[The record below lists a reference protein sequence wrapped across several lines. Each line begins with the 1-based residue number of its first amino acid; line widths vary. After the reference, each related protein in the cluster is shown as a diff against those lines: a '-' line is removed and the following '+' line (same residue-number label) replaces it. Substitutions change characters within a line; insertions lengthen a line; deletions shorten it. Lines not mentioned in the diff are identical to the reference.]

1 MISWISKSDNPLV
14 KRPPSATGSH
24 KRNPSSSRMKASN
37 DTQVKTNQE
46 YVPSN
51 YENPSSA
58 SVSKKLLSSSKQT
71 LHNKLRPSSRTSMK
85 SNLSLHGNDNHDS
98 YHHGDDIRHGETDED
113 SLLNDPADTC
123 STGNNIMLPNDSSK
137 LKTPELSSDML
148 NALAD
153 TVAKRLKA
161 TLQPFIEHKQGQRS
175 VSDDSESG
183 IASHLCPLCEKHMTG
198 PKHTPMA
205 AIPCGHTYC
214 KTCIDDFKKCPT
226 CHTVVRSAAVNTV
239 IQGIIK
245 DFKDQ
250 KDGYSVQKMEEQTRQ
265 YVDEYQSL
273 VLRCNALNGKF
284 SSIGNLESAVGS
296 ILNCLFFFWNSKS
309 RRDDGCYRRFV
320 C

>member
-1 MISWISKSDNPLV
+1 
-14 KRPPSATGSH
+14 
-24 KRNPSSSRMKASN
+24 MKASN

-71 LHNKLRPSSRTSMK
+71 LHNKLRPSSRTSVK
-85 SNLSLHGNDNHDS
+85 SNLSLHGDDNHDS

-153 TVAKRLKA
+153 TVAERLKA
-161 TLQPFIEHKQGQRS
+161 TLQPSIEHKQGQRS
-175 VSDDSESG
+175 VSDDDESG
-183 IASHLCPLCEKHMTG
+183 IASHLCPLCEKDMTG
-198 PKHTPMA
+198 PKHTPMTG
-205 AIPCGHTYC
+205 IPCGHSYC
-214 KTCIDDFKKCPT
+214 KTCIGDFKKCPT
-226 CHTVVRSAAVNTV
+226 CHTVVRSTAVNTV
-239 IQGIIK
+239 MQGIIK

-250 KDGYSVQKMEEQTRQ
+250 KERKRLQKMEEQTRQ

-284 SSIGNLESAVGS
+284 S
-296 ILNCLFFFWNSKS
+296 
-309 RRDDGCYRRFV
+309 
-320 C
+320 

>member
-58 SVSKKLLSSSKQT
+58 SVSKKLLSSRKQT
-71 LHNKLRPSSRTSMK
+71 LHNKLRPSSRTSVK
-85 SNLSLHGNDNHDS
+85 SNLSLHGDDNHDS

-113 SLLNDPADTC
+113 SLLNDPADTCTGNNIMLPNDSSKLKTPDLTLQIHVHC

-153 TVAKRLKA
+153 TVAERLKA
-161 TLQPFIEHKQGQRS
+161 ILQPLFVINK
-175 VSDDSESG
+175 VSG
-183 IASHLCPLCEKHMTG
+183 M
-198 PKHTPMA
+198 
-205 AIPCGHTYC
+205 
-214 KTCIDDFKKCPT
+214 
-226 CHTVVRSAAVNTV
+226 
-239 IQGIIK
+239 
-245 DFKDQ
+245 
-250 KDGYSVQKMEEQTRQ
+250 
-265 YVDEYQSL
+265 
-273 VLRCNALNGKF
+273 
-284 SSIGNLESAVGS
+284 
-296 ILNCLFFFWNSKS
+296 
-309 RRDDGCYRRFV
+309 
-320 C
+320 